1 MGGKDTDYTIV
12 DACQALG
19 YRGAGITRRGVPV
32 KPADP
37 LRPSGQHS
45 VKADQG
51 SEVGA
56 CCESGGEGYLANGRE
71 LSSSDCSRSFS
82 SESLER
88 DVDRILKP
96 TSIRGKL

>member
-1 MGGKDTDYTIV
+1 MLKNAGYTIV

-56 CCESGGEGYLANGRE
+56 SVLGVSPGSCVAGIPGGGV
-71 LSSSDCSRSFS
+71 
-82 SESLER
+82 SE
-88 DVDRILKP
+88 
-96 TSIRGKL
+96 